1 MKLSSLLFLILIS
14 SATAFAQVGTYGWFK
29 RDQIP
34 SYATD
39 SNNFN
44 AFVSLG
50 GTEKSGFLPGYYL
63 TKNGEKIEGQV
74 QYNFP
79 FLMERILV
87 FRKEGVTS
95 ILNPKDV
102 NGYFVDGIN
111 FESVTVNASMLGT
124 TKLETYFMIPE
135 IKGKLS
141 LYYYSGENPTELDSD
156 ADFAK
161 WSNYYSAYRTY
172 SQRSESEIQKF
183 TAKTRYL
190 KKVDEVAMAVEPMA
204 FGFAN
209 KMGKVV
215 SDCTPVANGVTSKE
229 KGYRV
234 NDLEKIVQ
242 LNNNCDQQ

>member
-1 MKLSSLLFLILIS
+1 MKLSTVLLLILIS
-14 SATAFAQVGTYGWFK
+14 SATAFAQLGTYGWFK
-29 RDQIP
+29 RDQVP
-34 SYATD
+34 YYATD
-39 SNNFN
+39 ANNFN
-44 AFVSLG
+44 AFVSVG
-50 GTEKSGFLPGYYL
+50 GAEKNGFLPGYYL

-87 FRKEGVTS
+87 FKKEGVTS

-102 NGYFVDGIN
+102 NGYFVDGIT
-111 FESVTVNASMLGT
+111 FESVTVNASLLGT

-135 IKGKLS
+135 VKGKLS
-141 LYYYSGENPTELDSD
+141 LYYYSGENPMELDSD
-156 ADFAK
+156 ADFSK
-161 WSNYYSAYRTY
+161 WGNYYSAYTKY

-190 KKVDEVAMAVEPMA
+190 KKEYEVAMAVEPMA

-215 SDCTPVANGVTSKE
+215 SDCTAVANGVKNKE

-234 NDLEKIVQ
+234 NDLEKIIQ
-242 LNNNCDQQ
+242 LYNNCDRQ